1 MSLFDYQASRVIAAE
16 DYPFYAL
23 VMAAMRQADTHNT
36 RVLAAA
42 FPEVAEELAQR
53 YNAPGGIL
61 PTERCPDCG
70 HAWTEHDADDPAI
83 EVPGCN
89 HLNED
94 DGTGFF
100 PPCECMRT
108 RP

>member
-1 MSLFDYQASRVIAAE
+1 MSLFDYQASRAIAAE
-16 DYPFYAL
+16 EYPFYAL

-70 HAWTEHDADDPAI
+70 HPWIDHDRADTDPEIIGGCRHVSDPDGACLCTE
-83 EVPGCN
+83 
-89 HLNED
+89 
-94 DGTGFF
+94 
-100 PPCECMRT
+100 T